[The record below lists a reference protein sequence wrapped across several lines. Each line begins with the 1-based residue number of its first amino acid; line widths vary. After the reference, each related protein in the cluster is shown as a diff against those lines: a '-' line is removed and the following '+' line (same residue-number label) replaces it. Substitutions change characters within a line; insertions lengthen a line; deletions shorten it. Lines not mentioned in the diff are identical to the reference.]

1 MTLPVHEFEKDVLG
15 RRRFLSNVGKG
26 LGLMALSSAAVGS
39 LFSSMQA
46 AGRRIEHLSPIDA
59 AMDEDYWAT
68 IQQAFSVTRGIV
80 NLNNGGVS
88 PSPRMVTEAF
98 VRYTWQQED
107 ATAYTMWQLLEP
119 QSETIRTGLAEVFGC
134 SPEEIAI
141 TRNASESL
149 EILLMGLDL
158 KSGDEILTSTQDYP
172 RMITTLKQRELREG
186 LKLNLIKIP
195 VAPSNIDDVATA
207 YEKAITPK
215 TKLILVSH
223 QINLTGQIN
232 PVKKIC
238 EMARS
243 KGVETI
249 VDGAHSF
256 AQFDFKRDD
265 LGCDYFGTSLH
276 KWIYAP
282 KGTGMLYVK
291 KDKISKIWA
300 LMASEN
306 QNKNDIR
313 KFEEIGTHSAAM
325 RLAIGE
331 AVLFH
336 NAIGGKRKEE
346 RLRYL
351 SRYWMNKL
359 KDIPKVGFNTSFDPK
374 QSCAIAN
381 FKIDGID
388 PVAIGGYLMSKHKI
402 FTTPIVHE
410 EFTGIRITPNVY
422 TTLWELD
429 RFCDVVGSV
438 AKNGLP
444 KA

>member
-1 MTLPVHEFEKDVLG
+1 MNIQNDID
-15 RRRFLSNVGKG
+15 RRSFLTSAGKG
-26 LGLMALSSAAVGS
+26 LGLMALSSSVVGS
-39 LFSSMQA
+39 LFEIVKA
-46 AGRRIEHLSPIDA
+46 AGKQIAHLSPIEA
-59 AMDEDYWAT
+59 AMDEDYWTT

-107 ATAYTMWQLLEP
+107 STAYTMWQILEP

-134 SPEEIAI
+134 DAEEIAI
-141 TRNASESL
+141 TRGSSESL

-172 RMITTLKQRELREG
+172 RMLTTLKQREMREG

-195 VAPSNIDDVATA
+195 IAPANIDDVATTF
-207 YEKAITPK
+207 EKAVTPK
-215 TKLILVSH
+215 TKLILISH

-232 PVKKIC
+232 PVKKVC

-243 KGVETI
+243 RGIETV

-291 KDKISKIWA
+291 KNKISKVWP
-300 LMASEN
+300 LMASDDK
-306 QNKNDIR
+306 QKNDIR
-313 KFEEIGTHSAAM
+313 KYEEIGTHSAAM

-331 AVLFH
+331 AILFH

-359 KDIPKVGFNTSFDPK
+359 KDVPKIGFNTSFDPK

-388 PVAIGGYLMSKHKI
+388 PTDIGTYLMSKHKI
-402 FTTPIVHE
+402 FTTPIIHD

-429 RFCDVVGSV
+429 RFCEVVESI
-438 AKNGLP
+438 ARKGLP

>member
-1 MTLPVHEFEKDVLG
+1 MHTRKSGLN
-15 RRRFLSNVGKG
+15 RRVFLSNAGKTFG
-26 LGLMALSSAAVGS
+26 LAALSSSAVAS
-39 LFSSMQA
+39 LYQTVAA
-46 AGRRIEHLSPIDA
+46 AGRSIDHLSPLA
-59 AMDEDYWAT
+59 AAADEDYWST

-107 ATAYTMWQLLEP
+107 ATAYTMWQILEP

-134 SPEEIAI
+134 SSEEIAI

-149 EILLMGLDL
+149 EILLMGMDF
-158 KSGDEILTSTQDYP
+158 KPGDEIVTTTQDYP

-186 LKLNLIKIP
+186 LKLNLIKVP
-195 VAPSNIDDVATA
+195 LAPENVNDIAAAFERAV
-207 YEKAITPK
+207 TPK

-223 QINLTGQIN
+223 QINLTGQIL
-232 PVKKIC
+232 PVKRIC
-238 EMARS
+238 DMARS
-243 KGVETI
+243 NGIETI
-249 VDGAHSF
+249 VDGAHAF
-256 AQFDFKRDD
+256 AQVDFKQSD
-265 LGCDYFGTSLH
+265 LGCDYYGTSLH

-291 KDKISKIWA
+291 KEKIPKIWA
-300 LMASEN
+300 LMASED
-306 QNKNDIR
+306 KNRGDIR

-331 AVLFH
+331 AILFH
-336 NAIGGKRKEE
+336 NAIGGRRKEE

-351 SRYWMNKL
+351 SRYWMNNL
-359 KDIPKVGFNTSFDPK
+359 KGIPKVGFNTSFDPK

-381 FKIDGID
+381 FKIDGVD
-388 PVAIGGYLMSKHKI
+388 PVALGGYLMTKHKI
-402 FTTPIVHE
+402 FTTPIVHD

-429 RFCDVVGSV
+429 RFSEIVANV
-438 AKNGLP
+438 AKTGLP
-444 KA
+444 RA